1 MNWKTFQKEC
11 RKRGIRAVKFYN
23 DMKVRITAPPRT
35 AFAYSGTRNAEFN
48 IGIDRMDYSGVYWWV
63 KKGFDF

>member
-1 MNWKTFQKEC
+1 MVTNQPLYLIDTK
-11 RKRGIRAVKFYN
+11 A
-23 DMKVRITAPPRT
+23 

-63 KKGFDF
+63 KKDLTSSGFWL